1 MENNRMGEFLA
12 ALRKSKGYTQQEV
25 ADTLGVSNKT
35 VSSWETGASCPDIS
49 MLPVLAELYGVTC
62 DEIIRGKRMS
72 SEEEFSPAER
82 KKAMEH
88 LLQRL
93 KTNLFTVCW
102 IAGGLTGVAL
112 FLTSLIGFAALESL
126 IGFFVGL
133 IFQAASIIT
142 TVICIRRL
150 RFQAG
155 EPWESEPAFRFSL
168 SLEKALFWIAFANA
182 AVFGFDLPHSFVP
195 AEAGLLFEGETLLL
209 QLLFALGAA
218 ALFIGIPILFH
229 HRKKLLNGST
239 ERGLSELSGSF
250 GALIRKN
257 RLFLWRFKHLLLI
270 ILLPALI
277 LAAACGTLLAILINS
292 DYSKKIIFSMSS
304 FICVPEEI
312 DEELDQE
319 GAFAESSYTLVSEE
333 QPETENET
341 GKYEVVYLFPSF
353 PENWRGYYR
362 MQETVDGT
370 LVTIYKYRTEI
381 KGTDDIIDLYAYDY
395 RWQGGIRAFE
405 VRPLNEPNETG
416 ELYISLIIDPDIP
429 TQEWLDARDRNHAI
443 LLGSTIGCGALFLL
457 SFAVTIPFYVKQER
471 KFKKTL

>member
-62 DEIIRGKRMS
+62 DELIRGKRLS
-72 SEEEFSPAER
+72 GEEELSPAGR

-88 LLQRL
+88 LLQRQ

-102 IAGGLTGVAL
+102 IAGGLAGIAL
-112 FLTSLIGFAALESL
+112 LLTSLIGFAALESP

-142 TVICIRRL
+142 AVICIRRL

-155 EPWESEPAFRFSL
+155 EPWESEPALRFSL
-168 SLEKALFWIAFANA
+168 SLDRALFWIVIANV

-218 ALFIGIPILFH
+218 ALTFLIGRPVLLRVQKKRLLAAVDRASDEQSGAFSALMRQNTLSVWKIKHIP
-229 HRKKLLNGST
+229 
-239 ERGLSELSGSF
+239 
-250 GALIRKN
+250 
-257 RLFLWRFKHLLLI
+257 LLI
-270 ILLPALI
+270 VLPFSA
-277 LAAACGTLLAILINS
+277 LLALSLIFLA
-292 DYSKKIIFSMSS
+292 IPASS
-304 FICVPEEI
+304 EADVVLQSTYTFT
-312 DEELDQE
+312 LRE
-319 GAFAESSYTLVSEE
+319 GAALSQNSPFDREEYTLVSEE
-333 QPETENET
+333 QPERADET

-353 PENWRGYYR
+353 PEEWRGYYR
-362 MQETVDGT
+362 TQETEDGT
-370 LVTIYKYRTEI
+370 LVTIYK
-381 KGTDDIIDLYAYDY
+381 
-395 RWQGGIRAFE
+395 
-405 VRPLNEPNETG
+405 
-416 ELYISLIIDPDIP
+416 
-429 TQEWLDARDRNHAI
+429 
-443 LLGSTIGCGALFLL
+443 
-457 SFAVTIPFYVKQER
+457 
-471 KFKKTL
+471 

>member
-62 DEIIRGKRMS
+62 DELIRGKRLS
-72 SEEEFSPAER
+72 SEEKLSPAGR

-88 LLQRL
+88 LLQRQ
-93 KTNLFTVCW
+93 KTNFFTVCW
-102 IAGGLTGVAL
+102 IAGGLAGIAL
-112 FLTSLIGFAALESL
+112 LLTSLIGFAALESP

-142 TVICIRRL
+142 AVICIRRL

-155 EPWESEPAFRFSL
+155 EPWESEPALRFSL
-168 SLEKALFWIAFANA
+168 SLDKALFWLVFANI

-218 ALFIGIPILFH
+218 ALTFLIGWSVLLRVQKKRLLAAVDRASDEQSGAFTALMRQNTLSVWKIKHIP
-229 HRKKLLNGST
+229 
-239 ERGLSELSGSF
+239 
-250 GALIRKN
+250 
-257 RLFLWRFKHLLLI
+257 LLI
-270 ILLPALI
+270 VLPFSV
-277 LAAACGTLLAILINS
+277 LLALSLIFLA
-292 DYSKKIIFSMSS
+292 IPASS
-304 FICVPEEI
+304 EADVVLQSTYTFT
-312 DEELDQE
+312 LRE
-319 GAFAESSYTLVSEE
+319 GATLSQNSPFDREEYTLVSEE
-333 QPETENET
+333 QPENETET

-353 PENWRGYYR
+353 PEEWRGYYR
-362 MQETVDGT
+362 SQETADGT
-370 LVTIYKYRTEI
+370 LVTIYKYRAASEEGNI
-381 KGTDDIIDLYAYDY
+381 AEFYAYDY
-395 RWQGGIRAFE
+395 KWQGELKSIA
-405 VRPLNEPNETG
+405 VSETGKEG
-416 ELYISLIIDPDIP
+416 ELYVEAAFGPSLFEQDDF
-429 TQEWLDARDRNHAI
+429 TNTI
-443 LLGSTIGCGALFLL
+443 LFLSLGGAFGALSLL
-457 SFAVTIPFYVKQER
+457 SFAVTIPVYIRKER

>member
-62 DEIIRGKRMS
+62 DELIRGKRMS
-72 SEEEFSPAER
+72 GEEEFSPSER

-133 IFQAASIIT
+133 TFQAASIIT
-142 TVICIRRL
+142 AVICIRRL

-155 EPWESEPAFRFSL
+155 EPWESEPALRFSL
-168 SLEKALFWIAFANA
+168 SLDRALFWIVFANV
-182 AVFGFDLPHSFVP
+182 AVFGFDAPHCFAP
-195 AEAGLLFEGETLLL
+195 AHAGLALDGETLLL
-209 QLLFALGAA
+209 LLLFVLGAA
-218 ALFIGIPILFH
+218 ALTFLIGWPILL
-229 HRKKLLNGST
+229 RVQKKRLLAAVDRASDEQSGAFTALMRQNT
-239 ERGLSELSGSF
+239 LSVWK
-250 GALIRKN
+250 IKRIP
-257 RLFLWRFKHLLLI
+257 LLI
-270 ILLPALI
+270 VLPFAV
-277 LAAACGTLLAILINS
+277 LLALSLIFLA
-292 DYSKKIIFSMSS
+292 IPASS
-304 FICVPEEI
+304 EADVVLQSTYTFT
-312 DEELDQE
+312 LRE
-319 GAFAESSYTLVSEE
+319 GAALSQNSPFDREEYTLVSEE
-333 QPETENET
+333 QPENETET

-353 PENWRGYYR
+353 PEEWRGYYR
-362 MQETVDGT
+362 TQETADGT
-370 LVTIYKYRTEI
+370 LVTIYKYRAASEEGNI
-381 KGTDDIIDLYAYDY
+381 AEFYAYDY
-395 RWQGGIRAFE
+395 RWQGKLKYIE
-405 VRPLNEPNETG
+405 VSEIGTEG
-416 ELYISLIIDPDIP
+416 ELYVEAAFGPSLFEQDDF
-429 TQEWLDARDRNHAI
+429 TNTI
-443 LLGSTIGCGALFLL
+443 LFLSIGGAFGALSLL
-457 SFAVTIPFYVKQER
+457 SFAVTVPLYVKQER